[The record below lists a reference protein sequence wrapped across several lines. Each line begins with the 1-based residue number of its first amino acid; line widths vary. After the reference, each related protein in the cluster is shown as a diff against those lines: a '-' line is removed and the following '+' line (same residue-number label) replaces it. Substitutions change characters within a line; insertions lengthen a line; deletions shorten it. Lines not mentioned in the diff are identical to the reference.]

1 MKRTRKIAR
10 IASVAIMAIITALA
24 ITALCAPE
32 EYRAELAEI
41 VENLDAQEDL
51 ERQIDWDSLPDEI
64 IAWVEVPGTNIDEPI
79 VQATPDA
86 PNAYLYR
93 DALGQGAYGTPYIDC
108 ECSIDSRFVLVYG
121 HHMSDGSVFADF
133 AQFIDEGFAREHSR
147 MIIYERTGEAHE
159 LEVIAIDIVDA
170 SHERLK
176 IPQVDEFG
184 DRITSCDLIL
194 KKPTDSARIWAFAT
208 CSYQTWNSRTIVYSK
223 PNTIEDHS

>member
-24 ITALCAPE
+24 ITALYAPE

-108 ECSIDSRFVLVYG
+108 E
-121 HHMSDGSVFADF
+121 
-133 AQFIDEGFAREHSR
+133 
-147 MIIYERTGEAHE
+147 
-159 LEVIAIDIVDA
+159 
-170 SHERLK
+170 
-176 IPQVDEFG
+176 
-184 DRITSCDLIL
+184 
-194 KKPTDSARIWAFAT
+194 
-208 CSYQTWNSRTIVYSK
+208 
-223 PNTIEDHS
+223 